1 MDENG
6 FLFSTDAILALV
18 VVIVLTASVVTYQI
32 LPIYNGENHQH
43 LEALADSALNVMEQD
58 GTLRT
63 AAVYYANGHPDNAT
77 KLITDSLNTLIPPD
91 VNYKMTVGSNPSVN
105 DLRSGKNNVAN
116 DMVTKVKV
124 ISGPQ
129 EGWVGRAYY
138 KLEEVNY
145 EYKQQNVTTTVW
157 NFHNWLSNFSPWDN
171 YGLNNR
177 PFWGKGSTAANIQ
190 FTIPENTTLIGG
202 KYLLGSSNHNN
213 IANPRNPS
221 YSANVVVNN
230 INHNILN
237 TSFTFLNLRP
247 GTSETMY
254 NYQGNLTS
262 SELIRGKNNFYVNFL
277 NPGLNSGSDMPWFS
291 ILASYT
297 TSIKVP
303 VGIITDINNFTD
315 TAGVAVPSP
324 QNLDGVGGSNEYG
337 FSYDLNNGQRTF
349 FYNLR
354 SIRWS
359 DFLGKDSTYSDG
371 VPFVL
376 TNIPGQSNGC
386 TVSKVTD
393 INIPAGARIF
403 DSYLV
408 VNSYGGVDNTLVEVW
423 NGTTWQV
430 AFNSFDLNGV
440 DYSDVS
446 DGYGNDP
453 GVIYIKDY
461 LKNGHN
467 KVRITV
473 WDEAP
478 SSDYDLVG
486 LTNCYTVTS
495 YSKLPISWTNFAFN
509 SHQSSNNQY
518 SQVKQFTIGA
528 EAQQAY
534 LFFGTSTTTRHIKV
548 DYNNNTVLY
557 DSDTIPFV
565 LDLAAID
572 AGRVITN
579 SSGGL
584 KPGTYNL
591 RVTVTGPANNWE
603 SGDNNANAA
612 LFSGTRVSIIYP
624 KFLENVW
631 TTSYSSSAEDAEAQ
645 AKAELIAELNQMGI
659 TPDQSLIKEEAMY
672 TGNLPN
678 AIPVRL
684 DLWQ

>member
-1 MDENG
+1 
-6 FLFSTDAILALV
+6 
-18 VVIVLTASVVTYQI
+18 
-32 LPIYNGENHQH
+32 
-43 LEALADSALNVMEQD
+43 MEQD

-63 AAVYYANGHPDNAT
+63 AAVYYANGHQDNAT
-77 KLITDSLNTLIPPD
+77 KLITDSLNTLIPPE
-91 VNYKMTVGSNPSVN
+91 VSYKMTVGSNPSVN
-105 DLRSGKNNVAN
+105 DVRSGKSTIAN

-145 EYKQQNVTTTVW
+145 EDKQQNVTTTVW
-157 NFHNWLSNFSPWDN
+157 NFHNWLSNFSPWNN

-177 PFWGKGSTAANIQ
+177 PFWGRGSTAANIQ
-190 FTIPENTTLIGG
+190 FSIPENTTIIGG
-202 KYLLGSSNHNN
+202 KFLLGSSNHNN
-213 IANPRNPS
+213 IQKPRNPS

-247 GTSETMY
+247 GTYETMY

-262 SELIRGKNNFYVNFL
+262 SELLYGKNNFYVNFL

-291 ILASYT
+291 MLASYT
-297 TSIKVP
+297 STIRVP

-324 QNLDGVGGSNEYG
+324 QNLDGNTGATEYG
-337 FSYDLNNGQRTF
+337 FSYDLNTGQRTF
-349 FYNLR
+349 FNNLR

-359 DFLGKDSTYSDG
+359 DFLGKDSPTYSDG
-371 VPFVL
+371 TPFVL

-393 INIPAGARIF
+393 INIPNGARIF

-440 DYSDVS
+440 DYSEVG

-453 GVIYIKDY
+453 GIIYIKDY

-467 KVRITV
+467 KVRVTV

-495 YSKLPISWTNFAFN
+495 YSKLPISWTNFAFS
-509 SHQSSNNQY
+509 SHQSSSNQY

-534 LFFGTSTTTRHIKV
+534 LFFGTSTTTRHVKV
-548 DYNNNTVLY
+548 DYNNNIVLY
-557 DSDTIPFV
+557 DSDTVPFF

-612 LFSGTRVSIIYP
+612 LFSGTRVSIVYP

-645 AKAELIAELNQMGI
+645 ARADLIAELNQMGI
-659 TPDQSLIKEEAMY
+659 TPDESLIKEEAMY